1 MFFNP
6 VAIIDSAGALGKLT
20 RPLREY
26 GEVILTGERVSAPR
40 MLLLNRVDFEPGCS
54 VFELEQ
60 PLFLRAGDQLWAE
73 DDRVVVERT
82 SGDRERPAGGMASV
96 YRRWRLL

>member
-1 MFFNP
+1 MT
-6 VAIIDSAGALGKLT
+6 A
-20 RPLREY
+20 PL
-26 GEVILTGERVSAPR
+26 

-60 PLFLRAGDQLWAE
+60 PLFLRAGDRLWA
-73 DDRVVVERT
+73 DDGGVVVERG